1 MAPASPVPVEGSWR
15 RGDPHSATRKHR
27 SGGLRI
33 CISKQ
38 DGAHVAGQIEDALA
52 FLTKHRGAVAMLIG
66 VVGVDSV
73 LLDFTWDIPITGAV
87 QWNRWPPELC
97 RLCGELG
104 IAIEATAYVL
114 ER

>member
-1 MAPASPVPVEGSWR
+1 
-15 RGDPHSATRKHR
+15 
-27 SGGLRI
+27 
-33 CISKQ
+33 
-38 DGAHVAGQIEDALA
+38 VAGQIEDALA